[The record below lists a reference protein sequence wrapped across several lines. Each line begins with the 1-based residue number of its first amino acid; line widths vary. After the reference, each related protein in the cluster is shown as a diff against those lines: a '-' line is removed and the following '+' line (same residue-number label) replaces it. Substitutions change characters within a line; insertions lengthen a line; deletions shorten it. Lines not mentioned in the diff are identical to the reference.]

1 MVTNELVA
9 CNRIL
14 VFAQLFLGQSI
25 YNLLERNV
33 RQNIVLMSKKKKKTF
48 WFEIIAFFAFILSE
62 MGVGNI
68 NVGYPKVLFEQP

>member
-1 MVTNELVA
+1 M
-9 CNRIL
+9 
-14 VFAQLFLGQSI
+14 FAQLFLGQSI

-33 RQNIVLMSKKKKKTF
+33 RQNIVLMSKKIKTF

>member
-33 RQNIVLMSKKKKKTF
+33 RQNIVLMSKKKKTF

>member
-1 MVTNELVA
+1 M
-9 CNRIL
+9 
-14 VFAQLFLGQSI
+14 FAQLFLGQSI

-48 WFEIIAFFAFILSE
+48 WFEIITFFASILSE

-68 NVGYPKVLFEQP
+68 NVGYPKVLLEQP